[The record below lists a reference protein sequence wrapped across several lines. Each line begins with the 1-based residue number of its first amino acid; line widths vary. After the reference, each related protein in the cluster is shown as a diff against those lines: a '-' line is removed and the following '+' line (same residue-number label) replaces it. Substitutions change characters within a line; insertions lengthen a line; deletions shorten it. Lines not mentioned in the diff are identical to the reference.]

1 MLREGL
7 RGNWDASFMLGIS
20 NSALRRVHVVSFSK
34 DGAARTLTLRRSVI
48 GSCAVLKLALIAWAG
63 FSLYLL
69 FFRDTKLGE
78 LAVDQARM
86 RAAYEERLAADQ
98 ARLDEARNRQVSAQ
112 FTFEGRLREL
122 LSRQAELET
131 RTETVAQLLRSP
143 TDPTKSRSRVW
154 LVGSGANAGPA
165 HAGVHA
171 PEAGPSDPVKAIND
185 FAGQKPHPIEENANI
200 SSYAEERQRAVDPP
214 NGTTA
219 LPASPTQRRGVGSL
233 GPKAS
238 LYDGVA
244 GPLALAAAK
253 PVSIETVVNSLDAV
267 ERLQV
272 EALQHANSRA
282 AVEIDQLR
290 GALKRSGLDPAR
302 FVQRTKMKTSDTGG
316 PFLPLPKDGAVAGF
330 DVLLHGLKVRL
341 EEHDELS
348 RMILMLPLRQ
358 PLNGRLE
365 ITSGYGARKDPFGMG
380 WALHPGI
387 DLRAEEGTIVRAT
400 ASGKVANASYVGGY
414 GNMVEIEH
422 GEGVSTRYGH
432 LSAIL
437 VSEGELV
444 TAGTPIGRV
453 GSTGRSTGPHL
464 HYETRIDGEPV
475 DPLRF
480 LNSSDI
486 LVAATGGVD

>member
-1 MLREGL
+1 MP
-7 RGNWDASFMLGIS
+7 GIK
-20 NSALRRVHVVSFSK
+20 NAALRRVHVVTFSK
-34 DGAARTLTLRRSVI
+34 DGAARTLTLRRSLV

-69 FFRDTKLGE
+69 IFRDTLVGD
-78 LAVDQARM
+78 LMADQARM
-86 RAAYEERLAADQ
+86 RAVYEERLAADQ
-98 ARLDEARNRQVSAQ
+98 VKLDEARSRQASTQ
-112 FTFEGRLREL
+112 FTFEGRLRQL

-143 TDPTKSRSRVW
+143 ADPNKQRSRVW
-154 LVGSGANAGPA
+154 LVGEGANAGAARAGARAPDPQPA
-165 HAGVHA
+165 EPA
-171 PEAGPSDPVKAIND
+171 KATTD
-185 FAGQKPHPIEENANI
+185 FTGQKPRPIDDNANI
-200 SSYAEERQRAVDPP
+200 SSYAEERQGAVDPAK
-214 NGTTA
+214 GV
-219 LPASPTQRRGVGSL
+219 PAPPAAPMLRRGGPL

-238 LYDGVA
+238 LFDGVA
-244 GPLALAAAK
+244 VSTSLSAMK
-253 PVSIETVVNSLDAV
+253 PVSIETVVNSLDTV

-272 EALQHANSRA
+272 EALEHANSRA

-290 GALKRSGLDPAR
+290 GALKRSGLDAAR
-302 FVQRTKMKTSDTGG
+302 FAQRKKMKTSDTGG
-316 PFLPLPKDGAVAGF
+316 PFLPLPREGAVAGF

-348 RMILMLPLRQ
+348 RTISMLPLRQ
-358 PLNGRLE
+358 PLGGRLE
-365 ITSGYGARKDPFGMG
+365 IASGYGARKDPFGMG
-380 WALHPGI
+380 WALHPGV

-400 ASGKVANASYVGGY
+400 AAGKVMNASYAGGY

-486 LVAATGGVD
+486 LVAVTGGVD

>member
-1 MLREGL
+1 
-7 RGNWDASFMLGIS
+7 MLGIG
-20 NSALRRVHVVSFSK
+20 NPVLRRVHVVTFSK
-34 DGAARTLTLRRSVI
+34 DGAARTLTLRRSLI
-48 GSCAVLKLALIAWAG
+48 GSCAVVMLALIAWAG
-63 FSLYLL
+63 FSLGHLML
-69 FFRDTKLGE
+69 RDTLVDE
-78 LAVDQARM
+78 LMADQARM

-98 ARLDEARNRQVSAQ
+98 AKLDETRSRQASAQ

-143 TDPTKSRSRVW
+143 ADSNRQHSRVW
-154 LVGSGANAGPA
+154 LVGAGQNPGPA

-171 PEAGPSDPVKAIND
+171 PEAQPADPVKAITD
-185 FAGQKPHPIEENANI
+185 ITGQKPHPIDENANI
-200 SSYAEERQRAVDPP
+200 SSYAEERQGAAGAT
-214 NGTTA
+214 NGA
-219 LPASPTQRRGVGSL
+219 PAPSASPTARRGVGSL

-238 LYDGVA
+238 LFDGAA
-244 GPLALAAAK
+244 GPAALLATK
-253 PVSIETVVNSLDAV
+253 PVSVETVVNSLDTV

-272 EALQHANSRA
+272 EALEHANSRA

-302 FVQRTKMKTSDTGG
+302 FAQRPKVKTSDIGG
-316 PFLPLPKDGAVAGF
+316 PFLPLPKDGVVEGF

-348 RMILMLPLRQ
+348 RMITLLPLRQ
-358 PLNGRLE
+358 PLGGRLE

-380 WALHPGI
+380 WALHPGV

-400 ASGKVANASYVGGY
+400 AAGKVMNASYAGGY

-444 TAGTPIGRV
+444 APGTPIGRV

-464 HYETRIDGEPV
+464 HYETRIDGEPI

-486 LVAATGGVD
+486 LIAAAGGVD

>member
-1 MLREGL
+1 M
-7 RGNWDASFMLGIS
+7 SGIK
-20 NSALRRVHVVSFSK
+20 NAALRRVHVVTFSK
-34 DGAARTLTLRRSVI
+34 DGAARTLTLRRSLI
-48 GSCAVLKLALIAWAG
+48 GSCAALKLALIAWAG

-69 FFRDTKLGE
+69 AFRDTLVGD
-78 LAVDQARM
+78 LMADQARM
-86 RAAYEERLAADQ
+86 RAGYEERLAAGQ
-98 ARLDEARNRQVSAQ
+98 ARLDEARSRQASVQ

-131 RTETVAQLLRSP
+131 RTETVAALLRSP
-143 TDPTKSRSRVW
+143 TDPNKQRSRVW
-154 LVGSGANAGPA
+154 LVGGNANAGPA
-165 HAGVHA
+165 HASVHA
-171 PEAGPSDPVKAIND
+171 ADSQPAEPAKAISD
-185 FAGQKPHPIEENANI
+185 FTGQKPRPIDENANV
-200 SSYAEERQRAVDPP
+200 SSYAEDKPGAVE
-214 NGTTA
+214 
-219 LPASPTQRRGVGSL
+219 PATGAPAPAPAPMVRHGAGAL

-238 LYDGVA
+238 LFDG
-244 GPLALAAAK
+244 AAVSASPAATK
-253 PVSIETVVNSLDAV
+253 PVSVETVVNALDTV

-272 EALQHANSRA
+272 EALEHANSRA

-290 GALKRSGLDPAR
+290 GALKRSGLDPTR
-302 FVQRTKMKTSDTGG
+302 FAQRKKSKASDIGG
-316 PFLPLPKDGAVAGF
+316 PFLPLPREGTVAGF
-330 DVLLHGLKVRL
+330 DVLLHGLKARL

-348 RMILMLPLRQ
+348 RTISLLPLRQ
-358 PLNGRLE
+358 PLGGRLE
-365 ITSGYGARKDPFGMG
+365 ITSGYGARRDPFGMG
-380 WALHPGI
+380 WALHPGV

-400 ASGKVANASYVGGY
+400 AAGKVMNASFAGGY

-444 TAGTPIGRV
+444 AAGAPIGRV

-486 LVAATGGVD
+486 LVAVAGGVD

>member
-1 MLREGL
+1 MP
-7 RGNWDASFMLGIS
+7 GIK
-20 NSALRRVHVVSFSK
+20 NAALRRVHVVTFSK
-34 DGAARTLTLRRSVI
+34 DGAARTLTLRRSLV
-48 GSCAVLKLALIAWAG
+48 GSCAVFKLALIAWAG

-69 FFRDTKLGE
+69 IFRDTLVGD
-78 LAVDQARM
+78 LMADQTRM
-86 RAAYEERLAADQ
+86 RAVYEERLAADQ
-98 ARLDEARNRQVSAQ
+98 VKLDEARSRQASTQ
-112 FTFEGRLREL
+112 FTFEGRLRQL

-143 TDPTKSRSRVW
+143 ADPNKQRSRVW
-154 LVGSGANAGPA
+154 LVGEGANAGAARAGA
-165 HAGVHA
+165 HA
-171 PEAGPSDPVKAIND
+171 PDPQPAEPAKATTD
-185 FAGQKPHPIEENANI
+185 FTGQKPRPIDDNANI
-200 SSYAEERQRAVDPP
+200 SSYAEERQGAVDPAK
-214 NGTTA
+214 GV
-219 LPASPTQRRGVGSL
+219 PAPPVAPMLRRGGPL

-238 LYDGVA
+238 LFDGVA
-244 GPLALAAAK
+244 VSTSLSATK
-253 PVSIETVVNSLDAV
+253 PVSIETVVNSLDTV

-272 EALQHANSRA
+272 EALEHANSRA

-290 GALKRSGLDPAR
+290 GALKRSGLDAAR
-302 FVQRTKMKTSDTGG
+302 FAQRKKMKTSDTGG
-316 PFLPLPKDGAVAGF
+316 PFLPLPREGAVAGF

-348 RMILMLPLRQ
+348 RTISMLPLRQ
-358 PLNGRLE
+358 PLGGRLE

-380 WALHPGI
+380 WALHPGV

-400 ASGKVANASYVGGY
+400 AAGKVMNASYAGGY

-422 GEGVSTRYGH
+422 DEGVSTRYGH

-486 LVAATGGVD
+486 LVAVTGGVD

>member
-1 MLREGL
+1 M
-7 RGNWDASFMLGIS
+7 SGIK
-20 NSALRRVHVVSFSK
+20 NAALRRVHVVTFSK
-34 DGAARTLTLRRSVI
+34 DGAARTLTLRRSLV
-48 GSCAVLKLALIAWAG
+48 GSCAALKLALIAWAG

-69 FFRDTKLGE
+69 IFRDTLVGD
-78 LAVDQARM
+78 LMADQARM
-86 RAAYEERLAADQ
+86 RAGYEERLAADQ
-98 ARLDEARNRQVSAQ
+98 AKLDEARSRQASVQ
-112 FTFEGRLREL
+112 FTFEGRLRQL

-143 TDPTKSRSRVW
+143 ADPNKQRSRVW
-154 LVGSGANAGPA
+154 LVGEGANAGAARAGA
-165 HAGVHA
+165 HA
-171 PEAGPSDPVKAIND
+171 PDPQPAEPAKATTD
-185 FAGQKPHPIEENANI
+185 FTGQKPRPIDDNANI
-200 SSYAEERQRAVDPP
+200 SSYAEERQGAADPANGVPAPPAVPM
-214 NGTTA
+214 
-219 LPASPTQRRGVGSL
+219 LRRGGPL

-238 LYDGVA
+238 LFDGVA
-244 GPLALAAAK
+244 VSTSLSATK
-253 PVSIETVVNSLDAV
+253 PVSIETVVNSLDTV

-272 EALQHANSRA
+272 EALEHANSRA

-290 GALKRSGLDPAR
+290 GALKRSGLDPTR
-302 FVQRTKMKTSDTGG
+302 FAQRKKSKASDIGG
-316 PFLPLPKDGAVAGF
+316 PFLPLPREGTVAGF

-348 RMILMLPLRQ
+348 RTISMLPLRQ
-358 PLNGRLE
+358 PLGGRLE

-380 WALHPGI
+380 WALHPGV

-400 ASGKVANASYVGGY
+400 AAGKVVNASYAGGY

-422 GEGVSTRYGH
+422 GEGMSTRYGH

-486 LVAATGGVD
+486 LVAVAGGVD

>member
-1 MLREGL
+1 
-7 RGNWDASFMLGIS
+7 MLGIK
-20 NSALRRVHVVSFSK
+20 NAALRRVHVVTFSK
-34 DGAARTLTLRRSVI
+34 DGAARTLTLRRSLV

-69 FFRDTKLGE
+69 IFRDTLVGD
-78 LAVDQARM
+78 LMADQARM
-86 RAAYEERLAADQ
+86 RAVYEERLAADQ
-98 ARLDEARNRQVSAQ
+98 AKLDEARSRQASAQ
-112 FTFEGRLREL
+112 FTFEGRLRQL

-143 TDPTKSRSRVW
+143 ADPNKQRSRVW
-154 LVGSGANAGPA
+154 LVGEGANAGA
-165 HAGVHA
+165 ARAGTHA
-171 PEAGPSDPVKAIND
+171 PDPQPAEPAKATTD
-185 FAGQKPHPIEENANI
+185 FTGQKPRPIDDNANI
-200 SSYAEERQRAVDPP
+200 SSYAEEMQGAADPAHGVPAPPAVPM
-214 NGTTA
+214 
-219 LPASPTQRRGVGSL
+219 LRRGAGSL
-233 GPKAS
+233 GPQAS
-238 LYDGVA
+238 LFDGVA
-244 GPLALAAAK
+244 VSTSLSATK
-253 PVSIETVVNSLDAV
+253 PVSIETVVNSLDTV

-272 EALQHANSRA
+272 EALEHANSRA

-290 GALKRSGLDPAR
+290 GALKRSGLDPTR
-302 FVQRTKMKTSDTGG
+302 FAQRKKMKTSDTGG
-316 PFLPLPKDGAVAGF
+316 PFLPLPREGAVAGF

-348 RMILMLPLRQ
+348 RTISMLPLRQ
-358 PLNGRLE
+358 PLGGRLE

-380 WALHPGI
+380 WALHPGV

-400 ASGKVANASYVGGY
+400 AAGKVMNASYAGGY

-486 LVAATGGVD
+486 LVAVTGGVD

>member
-1 MLREGL
+1 
-7 RGNWDASFMLGIS
+7 MLGIK
-20 NSALRRVHVVSFSK
+20 NATLRRVHVTTFSK
-34 DGAARTLTLRRSVI
+34 DGAARTLTLRRSLI
-48 GSCAVLKLALIAWAG
+48 GSCAVLKLLLIAWAG
-63 FSLYLL
+63 YSLYLL
-69 FFRDTKLGE
+69 VFRDTLVGKLV
-78 LAVDQARM
+78 ADQARM
-86 RAAYEERLAADQ
+86 RAVYEERLAADQ
-98 ARLDEARNRQVSAQ
+98 AKLDEARSRQASAQ

-143 TDPTKSRSRVW
+143 ADPSKQRSHVSV
-154 LVGSGANAGPA
+154 LGGSATPMPARADIRAQENSGPA
-165 HAGVHA
+165 HTGVHA
-171 PEAGPSDPVKAIND
+171 PDVSPANPMKAITD
-185 FAGQKPHPIEENANI
+185 FAAQKPRPIDENPSI
-200 SSYAEERQRAVDPP
+200 SSYAEQRQGESAPANPAQAPP
-214 NGTTA
+214 VSEA
-219 LPASPTQRRGVGSL
+219 PRRGAGL
-233 GPKAS
+233 PGPRAS
-238 LYDGVA
+238 LFDGAA
-244 GPLALAAAK
+244 GPTLAAAGK
-253 PVSIETVVNSLDAV
+253 PISVETLVNALDRL
-267 ERLQV
+267 EHLQV
-272 EALQHANSRA
+272 EVLEHANSHA

-290 GALKRSGLDPAR
+290 GALKRSGVDPTR
-302 FVQRTKMKTSDTGG
+302 FAQHTKVRTSDTGG
-316 PFLPLPKDGAVAGF
+316 PFLPLPKDGGVAGF

-348 RMILMLPLRQ
+348 RVISMLPLHQ
-358 PLNGRLE
+358 PLGGRLE

-380 WALHPGI
+380 WALHPGV

-400 ASGKVANASYVGGY
+400 GAGKVMNAGYAGGY

-437 VSEGELV
+437 VSEGDLV

-486 LVAATGGVD
+486 LVAATGGMD

>member
-1 MLREGL
+1 MP
-7 RGNWDASFMLGIS
+7 GIK
-20 NSALRRVHVVSFSK
+20 NAALRRVHVVTFSK
-34 DGAARTLTLRRSVI
+34 DGAARTLTLRRSLV

-69 FFRDTKLGE
+69 TFRDTLVGD
-78 LAVDQARM
+78 LMADQARM
-86 RAAYEERLAADQ
+86 RAVYEERLAADQ
-98 ARLDEARNRQVSAQ
+98 AKLDEARSRQASTQ
-112 FTFEGRLREL
+112 FTFEGRLRQL

-131 RTETVAQLLRSP
+131 RTETVAQLLGSP
-143 TDPTKSRSRVW
+143 ADPNKQRSRVW
-154 LVGSGANAGPA
+154 LVGEGANAGAARAGA
-165 HAGVHA
+165 HA
-171 PEAGPSDPVKAIND
+171 PDPQPAEPAKATTD
-185 FAGQKPHPIEENANI
+185 FTGQKPRPIDDNANI
-200 SSYAEERQRAVDPP
+200 SSYAEERQGAVDPA
-214 NGTTA
+214 NGV
-219 LPASPTQRRGVGSL
+219 PAPPATPMLRRGGPL

-238 LYDGVA
+238 LFDGVA
-244 GPLALAAAK
+244 VSASLSATK
-253 PVSIETVVNSLDAV
+253 PVSIETVVNSLDTV

-290 GALKRSGLDPAR
+290 GALKRSGLDPTR
-302 FVQRTKMKTSDTGG
+302 FAQPKKMKTSDTGG
-316 PFLPLPKDGAVAGF
+316 PFLPLPREGAVAGF

-348 RMILMLPLRQ
+348 RTISLLPLRQ
-358 PLNGRLE
+358 PLGGRLE

-380 WALHPGI
+380 WALHPGV

-400 ASGKVANASYVGGY
+400 AAGKVMNASYAGGY

-464 HYETRIDGEPV
+464 HYETQIDGEPV

-486 LVAATGGVD
+486 LVAVTGGVD

>member
-1 MLREGL
+1 
-7 RGNWDASFMLGIS
+7 MLGIG
-20 NSALRRVHVVSFSK
+20 NSVLRRVHVVTFSK
-34 DGAARTLTLRRSVI
+34 DGAARTLTLPRSLI
-48 GSCAVLKLALIAWAG
+48 GSCAVLKLALIVWAG

-69 FFRDTKLGE
+69 VFRDTLVHE
-78 LAVDQARM
+78 LMAEEARM
-86 RAAYEERLAADQ
+86 RSAYEERLAADQ
-98 ARLDEARNRQVSAQ
+98 AKLEETRSRQASVQ
-112 FTFEGRLREL
+112 FTFEGRLREV
-122 LSRQAELET
+122 LSRQADLET
-131 RTETVAQLLRSP
+131 RTETVAQLLRTP
-143 TDPTKSRSRVW
+143 GDPNKQRSRVW
-154 LVGSGANAGPA
+154 LLGGAANASPA
-165 HAGVHA
+165 HAVMHA
-171 PEAGPSDPVKAIND
+171 PQARPSDPVKAITD
-185 FAGQKPHPIEENANI
+185 FAGQKPHPIDENANI
-200 SSYAEERQRAVDPP
+200 SSYADDTQGTARPT
-214 NGTTA
+214 NGA
-219 LPASPTQRRGVGSL
+219 PAPSASPSTRRGVGSL

-238 LYDGVA
+238 LFDGIA
-244 GPLALAAAK
+244 GPSALLAAK
-253 PVSIETVVNSLDAV
+253 PVPIETVVNSLDSV

-272 EALQHANSRA
+272 ELLERANTRA
-282 AVEIDQLR
+282 AIEIDQLR

-302 FVQRTKMKTSDTGG
+302 FALHAKVKTSDTGG
-316 PFLPLPKDGAVAGF
+316 PFLPLPNEGAVEGF

-348 RMILMLPLRQ
+348 RMISLLPLRQ
-358 PLNGRLE
+358 PLGGRLE

-380 WALHPGI
+380 WALHPGV

-400 ASGKVANASYVGGY
+400 AAGKIMNASYAGGY

-432 LSAIL
+432 LSAFL

-444 TAGTPIGRV
+444 APGTPIGRV

-486 LVAATGGVD
+486 LIAATGGVD